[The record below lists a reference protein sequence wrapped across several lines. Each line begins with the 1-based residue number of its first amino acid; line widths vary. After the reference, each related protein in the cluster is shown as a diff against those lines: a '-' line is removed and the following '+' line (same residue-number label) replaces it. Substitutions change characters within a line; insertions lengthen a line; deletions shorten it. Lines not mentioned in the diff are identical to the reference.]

1 MARDDWRIRIELH
14 EPERASGLLA
24 RLGFEL
30 GSEAE
35 ELARALEGRHLVVSH
50 DGNEVFVYA
59 STGFE
64 AERAR
69 PIVQSELAAEGLEAD
84 VGPVERWLHA
94 EERWDDEPRGP
105 TPEEELLAEGRA
117 PWEVRVEC
125 QSRDEAIEL
134 AARLEAEGYGVARR
148 FRYVIA
154 GTATRE
160 EAEELARQVHGEVE
174 PSSQLVWETMPQNP
188 FVIFGGIGGA
198 GTPL

>member
-14 EPERASGLLA
+14 EPERAHGFLA
-24 RLGFEL
+24 RLGLEVDA
-30 GSEAE
+30 EAN
-35 ELARALEGRHLVVSH
+35 ELARALEGRQLVVSH

-69 PIVQSELAAEGLEAD
+69 TIVETELAAERLEAD
-84 VGPVERWLHA
+84 VGPVEHWLHE
-94 EERWDDEPRGP
+94 EERWDDEPPGP

-117 PWEVRVEC
+117 PWEVHIEC
-125 QSRDEAIEL
+125 RSRDEAAEL
-134 AARLEAEGYGVARR
+134 ASQLDAEGYGVARR

-160 EAEELARQVHGEVE
+160 EAEELAARLHGEVE
-174 PSSQLVWETMPQNP
+174 PSSQLVWEAVPQNP
-188 FVIFGGIGGA
+188 FVIFGGIGGT